1 MVQPRRTAPG
11 LPSPPRHEA
20 SQDSDRHSW
29 SRRGHGRMRMRVW
42 AGGRATPPPSISITG
57 GQAPSRSRL
66 RSHQNATGHIFTLHR
81 LQRPSLSTQPRPLL
95 SVPWCAKYS
104 LSLSGRH
111 PGFHLLGSLKDDDT
125 NEAAPSPSHF
135 RDGKTEKAMGC
146 VQVHST
152 DALSQAFSWAQGR
165 GGD

>member
-1 MVQPRRTAPG
+1 MPFSVNTAPAVI
-11 LPSPPRHEA
+11 E
-20 SQDSDRHSW
+20 
-29 SRRGHGRMRMRVW
+29 
-42 AGGRATPPPSISITG
+42 RAVVCK
-57 GQAPSRSRL
+57 AL
-66 RSHQNATGHIFTLHR
+66 
-81 LQRPSLSTQPRPLL
+81 
-95 SVPWCAKYS
+95 S

-135 RDGKTEKAMGC
+135 RDEKTEKAMGC